1 MQTVNISKQEY
12 WQAKP
17 SFQSKFQIFSC
28 FFFSC
33 FIFLSACTSAEN
45 PLPKALKNKI
55 LGTWTLDEM
64 FVLRQNA
71 TNAARWDTV
80 PNPSAEIFKKATLT
94 FEIDG
99 SYKAFDPTYN
109 RTTNRGTLF
118 FARLDFNRGW
128 SRNSPYGGLWEFV
141 ENYGTIHF
149 DKGFFES
156 LGIPAEKWLIEEFTT
171 DKLRIYK
178 DATRTR
184 ERVWYTFKR

>member
-1 MQTVNISKQEY
+1 M
-12 WQAKP
+12 KP
-17 SFQSKFQIFSC
+17 KVPFEFRA
-28 FFFSC
+28 FFCLFFVFC
-33 FIFLSACTSAEN
+33 LFISACTPAEN
-45 PLPKALKNKI
+45 PLPKELKNRL

-64 FVLRQNA
+64 LVLRQNA
-71 TNAARWDTV
+71 SNTTQWDTV

-94 FEIDG
+94 FEVEG

-141 ENYGTIHF
+141 DNYGTIHF

-156 LGIPAEKWLIEEFTT
+156 LGIPAERWRIDEFTS

-184 ERVWYTFKR
+184 ERVWYTFRK